1 MNYADWSI
9 KIIHS
14 YRFGVSANCWACRN
28 PPFTTSRCR
37 SRPRPSGSWPGSMPG
52 IWKILLQAADEWST
66 TWLQRGLRWGVT
78 GLSADIEY

>member
-1 MNYADWSI
+1 
-9 KIIHS
+9 
-14 YRFGVSANCWACRN
+14 
-28 PPFTTSRCR
+28 
-37 SRPRPSGSWPGSMPG
+37 MPG